1 MCWAARQNSYITWP
15 AAVYNGTGSPFWFL
29 NRPLPRNA
37 SVSLTSSSDDTTRS
51 MPTATTTTS
60 RRWSS
65 RIREWTYRQPIWS
78 SIPARIRSYPT
89 PPTPNSM
96 ADAVNPDWVFTW
108 VALSSVR
115 STRTTP
121 SSPVS
126 WMFFSSFSIPFW
138 KMLACLSFVIV
149 FLEIFVG
156 GRGNRKNTNNLFRL
170 CITGRLVLKEW
181 VKHRYGVFDETGF
194 DGDQQYPKWTS
205 EYGSHPPA
213 HNTTLDHQ
221 LRENSCTT
229 FSNYTYDILS
239 SISNI
244 FQTKK
249 IKKPVQ
255 TTRFSVEKK
264 DTEILLNHLIAVLMA
279 FPNFFACLL
288 TRFMHVLYSLFF
300 FLLLFSLSIE

>member
-1 MCWAARQNSYITWP
+1 
-15 AAVYNGTGSPFWFL
+15 
-29 NRPLPRNA
+29 
-37 SVSLTSSSDDTTRS
+37 
-51 MPTATTTTS
+51 
-60 RRWSS
+60 
-65 RIREWTYRQPIWS
+65 
-78 SIPARIRSYPT
+78 
-89 PPTPNSM
+89 
-96 ADAVNPDWVFTW
+96 
-108 VALSSVR
+108 
-115 STRTTP
+115 
-121 SSPVS
+121 
-126 WMFFSSFSIPFW
+126 
-138 KMLACLSFVIV
+138 MLACLSFVIV

-156 GRGNRKNTNNLFRL
+156 GRGNTKNTNNLFRL

-264 DTEILLNHLIAVLMA
+264 KTRK
-279 FPNFFACLL
+279 FF
-288 TRFMHVLYSLFF
+288 
-300 FLLLFSLSIE
+300 